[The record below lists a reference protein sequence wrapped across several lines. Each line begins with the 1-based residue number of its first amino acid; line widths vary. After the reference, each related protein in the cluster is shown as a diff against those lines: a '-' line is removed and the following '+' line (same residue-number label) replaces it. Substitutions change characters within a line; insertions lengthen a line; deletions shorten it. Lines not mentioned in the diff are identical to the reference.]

1 MFFTLD
7 LILDLIFFIINK
19 MEEERK
25 KNSFVGEIV
34 DRMLFTLDLILDLI
48 LILIF
53 FIGPHIDKYLIF
65 FYMVQILIF
74 FFNMH
79 SLYFGSNLLD
89 LDLLDSYLSFLHD
102 LINNIRDIIYLDFY
116 FVMLILYSIFNKD
129 VTLFNFLFCF
139 FLLYLYIS

>member
-1 MFFTLD
+1 
-7 LILDLIFFIINK
+7 

-65 FYMVQILIF
+65 FYMVQILTF

-79 SLYFGSNLLD
+79 SLYFGYTLLD
-89 LDLLDSYLSFLHD
+89 LDLLDSYLSFLRD

-116 FVMLILYSIFNKD
+116 FVMLVLYSIFNKD